1 MHQSATARTMPIRE
15 HQMIAALFTA
25 CLTLAIPAL
34 AAGTTTALVR
44 PCGSALAP
52 TYPLP
57 GEAPVVKVWHERDL
71 KQAAWEPPDC
81 AGWSP
86 SPRSKLVLALAGSFR
101 FDGSA
106 DELVARIG
114 AISTRRSIRFWSVT
128 EKAWRPLV
136 VEASALSQFDLRS
149 RRLDFLPTEMA
160 AGSEHYYWERQ
171 ARSGGI
177 VYRMTVLERSPAR
190 AVVATENLSPVRFLL
205 LTLFD
210 PGAVQSVVCVE
221 RISPEVWGAF
231 LLIRTGEG
239 ASALAVGRDAPYVNR
254 AVAIYRHL
262 AGIPTDG
269 EPPAAP

>member
-1 MHQSATARTMPIRE
+1 MKSLF
-15 HQMIAALFTA
+15 AALFV
-25 CLTLAIPAL
+25 LAIPAL
-34 AAGTTTALVR
+34 AAGATTGLQR

-52 TYPLP
+52 AYPLP
-57 GEAPVVKVWHERDL
+57 GEPPIVKVWHDEDVRRT
-71 KQAAWEPPDC
+71 AWEPPHC

-86 SPRSKLVLALAGSFR
+86 SSRSKLVLAVIGSFR

-128 EKAWRPLV
+128 EKTWRPFV
-136 VEASALSQFDLRS
+136 IEASALSPLDLRS
-149 RRLDFLPTEMA
+149 HRADFLATEMT
-160 AGSEHYYWERQ
+160 AGSEHYYWEKQ

-177 VYRMTVLERSPAR
+177 IYRMTVVERSPAR
-190 AVVATENLSPVRFLL
+190 AIVATENLSPVRFLL

-210 PGAVQSVVCVE
+210 PGALQSVVCVE
-221 RISPEVWGAF
+221 QISPGVWGAF